1 MHRNLSPQK
10 SHARAAKSGF
20 VRKSIP
26 HPQSPSIL
34 MSISCREATGR
45 PIAVQFRRRGLNASA
60 SARKKKAEGLDGE
73 LVLVCASAGNANKAL
88 NTAPETPASRTR
100 LRQAKACCTGGRR
113 PRRLFVFAAHGPP
126 GVARTLHVCASCT
139 RQTARGALSA
149 STGLP
154 LLSSRAKRAP
164 LSQLHVGHGK
174 QANPETR
181 SVVRRLAH
189 PPPSW
194 SALQPISRRCAVSG
208 FHDVDAVMKA
218 AEGNLKTAA
227 LTALAHQAFLRR

>member
-1 MHRNLSPQK
+1 
-10 SHARAAKSGF
+10 
-20 VRKSIP
+20 
-26 HPQSPSIL
+26 

-126 GVARTLHVCASCT
+126 GVARTLHVCAGCT

-181 SVVRRLAH
+181 SVVRPVACSNLRPRRFHRPLASPLAPH
-189 PPPSW
+189 AAQEKL
-194 SALQPISRRCAVSG
+194 SASTVKCP
-208 FHDVDAVMKA
+208 
-218 AEGNLKTAA
+218 
-227 LTALAHQAFLRR
+227 QAPHGSLR